1 MRLLPASL
9 KGLVSRMADITG
21 LLSMCRR
28 AGKLVGGMD
37 EVKGSCQR
45 GEARAVLITR
55 DFSENSF
62 REITRT
68 AEKYRVPTVIIDMS
82 MDDVGGSVGKRF
94 GVMAVCD
101 AGFAKAVEKKIAQ

>member
-1 MRLLPASL
+1 
-9 KGLVSRMADITG
+9 
-21 LLSMCRR
+21 MCRR

-62 REITRT
+62 REIKRT
-68 AEKYRVPTVIIDMS
+68 AEKHRVTTIIIDMS
-82 MDDVGGSVGKRF
+82 MDDVGASVGRRF

-101 AGFAKAVEKKIAQ
+101 AGFAKALEKKIAE